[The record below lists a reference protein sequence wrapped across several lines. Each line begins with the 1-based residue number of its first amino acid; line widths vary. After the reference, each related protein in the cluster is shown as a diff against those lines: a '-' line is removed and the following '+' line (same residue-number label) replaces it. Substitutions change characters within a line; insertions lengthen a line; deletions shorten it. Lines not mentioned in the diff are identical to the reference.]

1 MGPENK
7 FCADCEAKGPR
18 WVSWN
23 LGIFLCIRCSGI
35 HSQNDKQLS
44 NKIRV
49 NLDTW
54 TPEQIV
60 NVCKRGNQWA
70 KEYYEAKL
78 PKDYQKPTTDSSLQY
93 FMRDKYE
100 HKKYITPTPPPF
112 KSLEGLYEN
121 SSSEPAKKAKSKT
134 NVSINP
140 KKVEATKVTPVAR
153 PMGSTQ
159 TAVVNKPAVVSQPK
173 LTSID
178 DLLGMDTPVEAA
190 VPAAVSSA
198 KKDASSPLSA
208 DLDFD
213 IFQSAPPAATG
224 GGNPSEASPFQT
236 NDDAT
241 AAATNNSGGNKL
253 MSKDSILSLYSQ
265 TPTVPVAV
273 ANSFQN
279 PNTQFGGMQGQ
290 QMMTAPQQTMAAPNF
305 SSTNPYY
312 NQQTAQLQR
321 GMYPNNVQ
329 QQQQQFPNQMAQ
341 MQWSQQQQG
350 IRQQQQ
356 QQPQQ
361 LHMQMHQMNINNQMQ
376 PQQQQQQTGFNMQ
389 QYQGYTAQPS
399 RNPFPMNNIGGSGGF
414 NMQQQQR
421 NFAAATPA
429 TGWNNGV
436 GGTAANN
443 GQTFSNHLWK

>member
-35 HSQNDKQLS
+35 HRHLGVHISKVKS
-44 NKIRV
+44 V

-265 TPTVPVAV
+265 TPAVPVAV

-290 QMMTAPQQTMAAPNF
+290 QMMTAPNF

-321 GMYPNNVQ
+321 GMYPNNV
-329 QQQQQFPNQMAQ
+329 
-341 MQWSQQQQG
+341 
-350 IRQQQQ
+350 
-356 QQPQQ
+356 
-361 LHMQMHQMNINNQMQ
+361 
-376 PQQQQQQTGFNMQ
+376 QQQQQTGFNMQ